1 LWLVF
6 AVVRRKEAMM
16 KIETTTEQIDII
28 CKVAM
33 VLKRSP
39 YTYTDD
45 GVFFVTS
52 EGKIVI
58 DFKLKEMQFVD
69 WAYNDEEIELQLLGI
84 CHMYQLLEQ
93 DYTE

>member
-1 LWLVF
+1 
-6 AVVRRKEAMM
+6 M

-28 CKVAM
+28 CKVAIT
-33 VLKRSP
+33 LKRSP
-39 YTYTDD
+39 YTYTDN

>member
-1 LWLVF
+1 
-6 AVVRRKEAMM
+6 M

-28 CKVAM
+28 CKVAIT
-33 VLKRSP
+33 LKRSP

-45 GVFFVTS
+45 GVFFLTG

-58 DFKLKEMQFVD
+58 DFKLKEIQFID

-84 CHMYQLLEQ
+84 CQMYQLKNE
-93 DYTE
+93 DYQSE